1 MSARTLPPR
10 EAGIFQELAPTG
22 MTGEVESGAQ
32 PQKSL
37 LPAPASTAMKDPAPD
52 LMHFDNLPRFY
63 STSTTA
69 RLETTARQLG
79 LRIGILYGEGDKC
92 DRYFV
97 VSLRGKRLDRMVPLG
112 WTGDEARAS
121 LLKLIKEGL

>member
-1 MSARTLPPR
+1 LPPP
-10 EAGIFQELAPTG
+10 EAGNGQELACVLT
-22 MTGEVESGAQ
+22 TGEVELGAK
-32 PQKSL
+32 PEKSL
-37 LPAPASTAMKDPAPD
+37 LPAPAATAMKDPAPD
-52 LMHFDNLPRFY
+52 LMNFDNLPRFY

-97 VSLRGKRLDRMVPLG
+97 VSLRGKRLERMVPLG

>member
-1 MSARTLPPR
+1 MN
-10 EAGIFQELAPTG
+10 
-22 MTGEVESGAQ
+22 
-32 PQKSL
+32 
-37 LPAPASTAMKDPAPD
+37 
-52 LMHFDNLPRFY
+52 FDNLPRFY

-97 VSLRGKRLDRMVPLG
+97 VSLRGKRLERMVPLG